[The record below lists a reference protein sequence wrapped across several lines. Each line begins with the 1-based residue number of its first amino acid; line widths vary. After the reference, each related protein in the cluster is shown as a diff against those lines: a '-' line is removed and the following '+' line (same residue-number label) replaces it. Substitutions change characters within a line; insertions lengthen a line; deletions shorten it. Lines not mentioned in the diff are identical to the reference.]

1 MNAPQISVRGLRIAV
16 FAAELGTVL
25 LAAAAFVLSF
35 TALRDLA
42 ERAGIEV
49 GLAWLWPLI
58 VDGIIVVS
66 TVSVFALA
74 GTRVVWYPWLLLVA
88 GSGISVA
95 ANAIHAVV
103 AAEPGVPPL
112 LAEAVAAVPPIVL
125 VASTHLTAILIRH
138 SHTVYTTASNNRRHE
153 QPHKPPL
160 TPQSPASPQN
170 PSGNLLRSPA
180 PSKPVAPSTPP
191 PSPPMPETFSPEP
204 AVRRE
209 IAAQLRAEGL
219 SNAQIARLLGVNR
232 STVGRWELTEQAE
245 QEHTQ

>member
-1 MNAPQISVRGLRIAV
+1 MCSGIRAAV
-16 FAAELGTVL
+16 CAAEVGTVL

-35 TALRDLA
+35 TTLRDLA
-42 ERAGIEV
+42 QRAGVET

-88 GSGISVA
+88 GSSVSVT

-138 SHTVYTTASNNRRHE
+138 SRTVYTAASHNHLPENE
-153 QPHKPPL
+153 E
-160 TPQSPASPQN
+160 
-170 PSGNLLRSPA
+170 PA
-180 PSKPVAPSTPP
+180 PAPQTSDPQPPVSHQIPNLSLIRPSKKQRPLVLPRLCRNRQRLTQRCGAK
-191 PSPPMPETFSPEP
+191 SP
-204 AVRRE
+204 
-209 IAAQLRAEGL
+209 L
-219 SNAQIARLLGVNR
+219 SCV
-232 STVGRWELTEQAE
+232 SKV
-245 QEHTQ
+245 